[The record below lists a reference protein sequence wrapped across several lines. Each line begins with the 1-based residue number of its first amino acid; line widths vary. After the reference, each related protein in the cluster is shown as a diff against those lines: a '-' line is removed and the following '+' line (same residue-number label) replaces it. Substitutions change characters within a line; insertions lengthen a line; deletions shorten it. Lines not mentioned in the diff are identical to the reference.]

1 MSLILDG
8 GNCII
13 FNFELSD
20 KNGNNHFYEICSTTL
35 QSAIKLAQKWFIES
49 YGHKA
54 THLERNVIGYPITR
68 NI

>member
-8 GNCII
+8 GNCVI
-13 FNFELSD
+13 FTFELSD

-35 QSAIKLAQKWFIES
+35 QSVIKLAQKWFIES

-54 THLERNVIGYPITR
+54 THLERNVTGYPIIR